1 MITEKTLKN
10 FDKKKILEI
19 QQNRDPFLMIDYAEE
34 IVMKKSVKG
43 YKDFNN
49 NEWFFKVH
57 WPSDPNVPGVLQI
70 ECLFQSASLAIL
82 AMPEN
87 KGKVMYVSS
96 LDKVRFLKKITPGKR
111 LNIDANIESFNRGI
125 AKSKAEG
132 RVDGELA
139 VKAEFS
145 LVLPNE
151 IKKYI

>member
-1 MITEKTLKN
+1 MEYNKIKN

-34 IVMKKSVKG
+34 IVIEKSVKG
-43 YKDFNN
+43 YKDFNKD
-49 NEWFFKVH
+49 EWFFKVH

-70 ECLFQSASLAIL
+70 ECLFQAASLAIL
-82 AMPEN
+82 AKPEN
-87 KGKVMYVSS
+87 NAKIMYVSS
-96 LDKVRFLKKITPGKR
+96 LDKVRFLKKIIPGKR
-111 LNIDANIESFNRGI
+111 LEINAKIENFNRGI
-125 AKSKAEG
+125 AKSRAEG
-132 RVDGELA
+132 KVDDELV

>member
-1 MITEKTLKN
+1 MEDKIIKN
-10 FDKKKILEI
+10 FNKNRILEI

-34 IVMKKSVKG
+34 IVIEKSVKG
-43 YKDFNN
+43 YKDFDKD
-49 NEWFFKVH
+49 EWFFKVH

-70 ECLFQSASLAIL
+70 ECLFQTASLAIL
-82 AMPEN
+82 AKPEN
-87 KGKVMYVSS
+87 NGKIMYVSS

-111 LNIDANIESFNRGI
+111 LEINAKIENFNRGI
-125 AKSKAEG
+125 AKSRAEG
-132 RVDGELA
+132 KVDDELA

>member
-1 MITEKTLKN
+1 MEDKIIKN
-10 FDKKKILEI
+10 FNKNRILEI

-34 IVMKKSVKG
+34 IVIEESVKG

-49 NEWFFKVH
+49 DEWFFKVH

-70 ECLFQSASLAIL
+70 ECLFQTASLAIL
-82 AMPEN
+82 AKPEN
-87 KGKVMYVSS
+87 NRKIMYVSS
-96 LDKVRFLKKITPGKR
+96 LDKVRFLKKITPGKK
-111 LNIDANIESFNRGI
+111 LKINAKIENFNRGI
-125 AKSKAEG
+125 AKCRAEG
-132 RVDGELA
+132 IVDDELA

>member
-1 MITEKTLKN
+1 MIKEKILKN
-10 FDKKKILEI
+10 FDKKDILDI

-34 IVMKKSVKG
+34 IVIGKSVKA
-43 YKDFNN
+43 YKDFKN

-82 AMPEN
+82 AMSEN
-87 KGKVMYVSS
+87 KGKIMYVSS

-111 LNIDANIESFNRGI
+111 LNIDAKIENFKRGI

-132 RVDGELA
+132 RVDGKLT

-151 IKKYI
+151 IKKFI